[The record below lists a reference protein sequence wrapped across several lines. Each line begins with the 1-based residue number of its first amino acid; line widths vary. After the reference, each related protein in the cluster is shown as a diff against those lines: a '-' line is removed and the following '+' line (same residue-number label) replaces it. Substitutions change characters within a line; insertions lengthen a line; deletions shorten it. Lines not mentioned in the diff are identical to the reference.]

1 MGAVYRCAGS
11 GTGRVAGMGRA
22 DRGGTGTVDDDDTEQ
37 LPAIG
42 AGVPGR
48 RRGRR
53 IAAVLGALVLLLV
66 LLLVGTVF
74 AVSEGLGNNID
85 RVPGAFAGI
94 DEAARP
100 AVSDSLTFLLVGTD
114 TRSDVPTTGTDA
126 EGGVGRDR
134 SDVLM
139 VATVDPGRT
148 TASVVSIPR
157 DSWVDIP
164 GHGMNKINAA
174 YALGGPSLLIRTVEN
189 LTQLRIDHFGVI
201 DFAGFES
208 MVDAVGGIDVSV
220 SEPTSNGGT
229 QFRQGLNRLDGA
241 QALLFVRQRY
251 GLADGDLDRAQRQ
264 QAALRALL
272 SKAASG
278 STFGDPAAFYGL
290 LDATTRSVGV
300 DDTLTNGGLRA
311 LALEMTGLRASGV
324 TFLLAPVAGLGQ
336 EGDQSVVYLDRG
348 ISSELWTAVGGGR
361 ASEYAATHPRDTLGP
376 VTR

>member
-1 MGAVYRCAGS
+1 MDI
-11 GTGRVAGMGRA
+11 GRA
-22 DRGGTGTVDDDDTEQ
+22 SGAEVVDDPTE
-37 LPAIG
+37 LIPVL
-42 AGVPGR
+42 GVDRAPP

-53 IAAVLGALVLLLV
+53 IAAVLGVLFLALVV
-66 LLLVGTVF
+66 LSVGMVF

-85 RVPGAFAGI
+85 RVPGAFAGLE
-94 DEAARP
+94 EATRP

-126 EGGVGRDR
+126 DGGVGRDR

-139 VATVDPGRT
+139 LATVDPSRS

-174 YALGGPSLLIRTVEN
+174 YAIGGPGLLIETVEN
-189 LTQLRIDHFGVI
+189 LTELRIDHFGVI

-208 MVDAVGGIDVSV
+208 MIDAVGGIDVSI
-220 SEPTSNGGT
+220 SEPTSSDGVD
-229 QFRQGLNRLDGA
+229 FRQGVNHLDGA
-241 QALLFVRQRY
+241 SALVFVRQRY
-251 GLADGDLDRAQRQ
+251 ELADGDLDRAQRQ
-264 QAALRALL
+264 QAVLRALL

-278 STFGDPAAFYGL
+278 STFSNPAAFYTL

-300 DDTLTNGGLRA
+300 DDTLSNGGLRA
-311 LALEMTGLRASGV
+311 LALEMTGLRASGM
-324 TFLLAPVAGLGQ
+324 TFLLAPVTGAGR
-336 EGDQSVVYLDRG
+336 EGGQSVVYLDRETAG
-348 ISSELWTAVGGGR
+348 ELWSAVRDGR
-361 ASEYAATHPRDTLGP
+361 AGDYATAHPDDALGS

>member
-1 MGAVYRCAGS
+1 MAGRANRSGS
-11 GTGRVAGMGRA
+11 GVA
-22 DRGGTGTVDDDDTEQ
+22 DDETDL
-37 LPAIG
+37 LPVIEAP
-42 AGVPGR
+42 AR
-48 RRGRR
+48 RRGRGR
-53 IAAVLGALVLLLV
+53 RTAAVLGALVLLLV
-66 LLLVGTVF
+66 LLLVGSVLV
-74 AVSEGLGNNID
+74 VSEGLGNNID
-85 RVPGAFAGI
+85 RVPNAFAGI
-94 DEAARP
+94 DEATRP

-126 EGGVGRDR
+126 DGGVGRDR

-139 VATVDPGRT
+139 VATVDLART

-157 DSWVDIP
+157 DSWVEIP

-174 YALGGPSLLIRTVEN
+174 YALGGPSLLVQTVEN

-220 SEPTSNGGT
+220 SEPTSNGGV
-229 QFRQGLNRLDGA
+229 QFRQGLNHLNGA
-241 QALLFVRQRY
+241 AALLFVRQRY

-272 SKAASG
+272 TKAASG
-278 STFGDPAAFYGL
+278 GTFANPAAFYGL

-300 DDTLTNGGLRA
+300 DDTLSNGGLRA

-324 TFLLAPVAGLGQ
+324 TFLRAPVTGVGR
-336 EGDQSVVYLDRG
+336 EGEQSVVYLDRVTAD
-348 ISSELWTAVGGGR
+348 ELWGAVQNGR
-361 ASEYAATHPRDTLGP
+361 TSDYAVAHPGDALGS

>member
-1 MGAVYRCAGS
+1 MDV
-11 GTGRVAGMGRA
+11 GRVSGAA
-22 DRGGTGTVDDDDTEQ
+22 QVVDDPTELIPAVGAE
-37 LPAIG
+37 LPR
-42 AGVPGR
+42 R

-53 IAAVLGALVLLLV
+53 IAAVLGALVLALAMLSI
-66 LLLVGTVF
+66 GTVF

-94 DEAARP
+94 DEATRP

-126 EGGVGRDR
+126 DGGIGRDR

-139 VATVDPGRT
+139 LATVDPGRT

-164 GHGMNKINAA
+164 GRGMNKINAA
-174 YALGGPSLLIRTVEN
+174 YALGGPSLLIETVEN
-189 LTQLRIDHFGVI
+189 LTQLRVDHFGVI

-208 MVDAVGGIDVSV
+208 MVDAVGGIDVAV
-220 SEPTSNGGT
+220 SEATSNEGVE
-229 QFRQGLNRLDGA
+229 FRQGLNHLDGA
-241 QALLFVRQRY
+241 EALVFVRQRY

-278 STFGDPAAFYGL
+278 GTFGDPAGFYGL
-290 LDATTRSVGV
+290 LDAATRSVGV
-300 DDTLTNGGLRA
+300 DDTLTNGGIRS

-324 TFLLAPVAGLGQ
+324 TFLLAPVTGLGQ
-336 EGDQSVVYLDRG
+336 EGDQSVVYLDRETAG
-348 ISSELWTAVGGGR
+348 ELWGAIRDGRGADYATA
-361 ASEYAATHPRDTLGP
+361 HPDDALGP

>member
-1 MGAVYRCAGS
+1 MA
-11 GTGRVAGMGRA
+11 TGRAE
-22 DRGGTGTVDDDDTEQ
+22 GTGTVDDDTEL
-37 LPAIG
+37 LPAVG
-42 AGVPGR
+42 AAAPR
-48 RRGRR
+48 RGRGRR
-53 IAAVLGALVLLLV
+53 IVAVLVALVLLLV
-66 LLLVGTVF
+66 LLVVGTVF
-74 AVSEGLGNNID
+74 AVSEGLGNNIT

-94 DEAARP
+94 DEATRP

-126 EGGVGRDR
+126 DGGVGRDR

-139 VATVDPGRT
+139 VATVDPART

-157 DSWVDIP
+157 DSWVEIP

-189 LTQLRIDHFGVI
+189 LTQLRVDHFGVI

-220 SEPTSNGGT
+220 SEATSNGGVD
-229 QFRQGLNRLDGA
+229 FRQGLNHLDGA
-241 QALLFVRQRY
+241 GALLFVRQRY
-251 GLADGDLDRAQRQ
+251 GLAAGDLDRAQRQ

-278 STFGDPAAFYGL
+278 GTFANPAAFYGL

-324 TFLLAPVAGLGQ
+324 TFLLAPVTGVGD
-336 EGDQSVVYLDRG
+336 EGDQSVVYLDRVAAAD
-348 ISSELWTAVGGGR
+348 LWNAVREGR
-361 ASEYAATHPRDTLGP
+361 GADYAVAHPEDALGP